1 MRGEFDFINYIKERH
16 KLKAIGDDCSVIPT
30 DGLTDQL
37 FTVDLLIENVDFRLD
52 WTTPSFLGHKALAV
66 SLSDVAAMGGTPKF
80 ALLSLGLPDS
90 LWKTSFLDE
99 FYEGWHSLA
108 GTYGVELAGGDISKA
123 GELVIDSFVIG
134 EVPRGKALLRSGA
147 KPGDL
152 IFVTGEL
159 GGASL
164 GLSLLENGMRPG
176 DELAD
181 FHRDAILRQLKPTP
195 QVAIGKS
202 LLENQLATSAIDL
215 SDGISSDL
223 FHICQASNVGAILDA
238 SNLPIAKEATLEMAL
253 NGGED
258 FELLFTVPPERRL
271 NAQQLGCTEVGKIA
285 DNSDGIRVQID
296 SETRPLV
303 PRGFEHFRRQQRGDR
318 GDP

>member
-1 MRGEFDFINYIKERH
+1 MRSEFDFINYIKERH
-16 KLKAIGDDCSVIPT
+16 KLKAIGDDCSVVPT
-30 DGLTDQL
+30 DGLLDQL

-52 WTTPSFLGHKALAV
+52 WTTPALLGHKALAV
-66 SLSDVAAMGGTPKF
+66 SLSDVAAMGGTPKY
-80 ALLSLGLPDS
+80 AMLSLGVPDS
-90 LWKTSFLDE
+90 LWKTPFLDE

-108 GTYGVELAGGDISKA
+108 GVYGVELVGGDISKA
-123 GELVIDSFVIG
+123 GELIIDSFVIG
-134 EVPRGKALLRSGA
+134 QAPRGKALLRSGA

-164 GLSLLENGMRPG
+164 GLSLLENGTRPG
-176 DELAD
+176 DHIAD

-202 LLENQLATSAIDL
+202 LLERQLATSAIDL

-223 FHICQASNVGAILDA
+223 FHICQASKVGAIIDA
-238 SNLPIAKEATLEMAL
+238 SKLPIANGATLETAL

-258 FELLFTVPPERRL
+258 FELLFTVPAERR
-271 NAQQLGCTEVGKIA
+271 NDAEALGGTEIGSVTTK
-285 DNSDGIRVQID
+285 SDGILVQID
-296 SETRPLV
+296 GETRPLV
-303 PRGFEHFRRQQRGDR
+303 PRGFEHFRREIPDDR
-318 GDP
+318 ASN

>member
-1 MRGEFDFINYIKERH
+1 MRSEFDFINYIKERH

-80 ALLSLGLPDS
+80 ALLSLGLPAS

-108 GTYGVELAGGDISKA
+108 ASHGVDLVGGDISKA

-134 EVPRGKALLRSGA
+134 EAPRGKALLRSGA

-152 IFVTGEL
+152 IFVSGAL

-164 GLSLLENGMRPG
+164 GLSLLESGVRPG
-176 DELAD
+176 DEIAD
-181 FHRDAILRQLKPTP
+181 FHREAILRQLKPTP

-223 FHICQASNVGAILDA
+223 FHICQASNVGAIVDA
-238 SNLPIAKEATLEMAL
+238 SNLPIAKEGTLEMAL

-271 NAQQLGCTEVGKIA
+271 DAQHLGCTHIGEIA
-285 DNSDGIRVQID
+285 DTSDGILVKLD
-296 SETRPLV
+296 GELRPLL
-303 PRGFEHFRRQQRGDR
+303 PRGFEHFRSEMADGRGDT
-318 GDP
+318 